1 MLQLLIASA
10 LAMPSQ
16 VTGARRHDVSADLR
30 TLPRLAA
37 RIPPEHAE
45 PEEMQTFSL
54 SRFGFDPLLQ
64 TTAFGGAPAPLFSFE
79 GIGPATNTVNAN
91 PPDANGAV
99 GRHHF
104 VQMTNFWFAIFNKE
118 GSLLYGPAATS
129 TPWQGFSGSCSRTD
143 NGDPVVLYD
152 RLADRWVLMHMA
164 WDTTTASGVQCVAVS
179 VGPDPTEAWYLYEFA
194 FSSTNDAGKI
204 GLWPDAYVY
213 TTLLTT
219 NDGRG
224 RACAFDRMRMLS
236 GGDATQQCF
245 VLPVNEPQPVPADL
259 DGPRLPTAGAPAWLV
274 TPAYQGTLGI
284 FRLHVDWTQPSSS
297 WLSARTAV
305 EVAHW
310 DAANCAECV
319 SQPGT
324 IQRLIDAAGHLENRI
339 AYRNFG
345 DHEALVMNH
354 PVDTCNGILGIR
366 WYELRPEAS
375 GNVAVFQQGT
385 FGPDSTHRWMGS
397 AAMDKN
403 GNLAVGYS
411 ASSDKVYPS
420 IRYAARLAGDPPGL
434 LTLGEA
440 TLYEGHASQTW
451 SARWGDYSS
460 LQIDPVDDCTFWY
473 TAQYAAAGSAGT
485 RISSFRLPGC
495 GATNDFAVSVTPTF
509 HAVQAGSAVT
519 YDVRTQI
526 TSGTAEWVQLSVSGL
541 PARTSGLFNP
551 TRIRSGTAATLV
563 VSAAAAA
570 VAVPP
575 TTFTIEA
582 TTGST
587 SRGAIAQVQVVGGP
601 APDA

>member
-129 TPWQGFSGSCSRTD
+129 TPWQGFSGKCSRTD

-164 WDTTTASGVQCVAVS
+164 WDTTTATGVQCVAVS
-179 VGPDPTEAWYLYEFA
+179 VGPDPTGAWYRYEFA

-245 VLPVNEPQPVPADL
+245 VLP
-259 DGPRLPTAGAPAWLV
+259 
-274 TPAYQGTLGI
+274 
-284 FRLHVDWTQPSSS
+284 
-297 WLSARTAV
+297 
-305 EVAHW
+305 
-310 DAANCAECV
+310 
-319 SQPGT
+319 
-324 IQRLIDAAGHLENRI
+324 
-339 AYRNFG
+339 
-345 DHEALVMNH
+345 
-354 PVDTCNGILGIR
+354 
-366 WYELRPEAS
+366 
-375 GNVAVFQQGT
+375 
-385 FGPDSTHRWMGS
+385 
-397 AAMDKN
+397 
-403 GNLAVGYS
+403 
-411 ASSDKVYPS
+411 
-420 IRYAARLAGDPPGL
+420 
-434 LTLGEA
+434 
-440 TLYEGHASQTW
+440 
-451 SARWGDYSS
+451 
-460 LQIDPVDDCTFWY
+460 
-473 TAQYAAAGSAGT
+473 
-485 RISSFRLPGC
+485 
-495 GATNDFAVSVTPTF
+495 
-509 HAVQAGSAVT
+509 
-519 YDVRTQI
+519 
-526 TSGTAEWVQLSVSGL
+526 
-541 PARTSGLFNP
+541 
-551 TRIRSGTAATLV
+551 
-563 VSAAAAA
+563 
-570 VAVPP
+570 
-575 TTFTIEA
+575 
-582 TTGST
+582 
-587 SRGAIAQVQVVGGP
+587 
-601 APDA
+601 